1 MGYDILI
8 RTQNRINV
16 WSDMKKLTIQ
26 VIPLFVG
33 IFEYSQRSWQHILKD
48 IVLSPFCKNRLWLL
62 EYPGVVYDL

>member
-33 IFEYSQRSWQHILKD
+33 IFEYSQRS
-48 IVLSPFCKNRLWLL
+48 
-62 EYPGVVYDL
+62 